1 MCVCCCSHLEQDLK
15 LLWLFVVEF
24 SHRKKQQQQTR
35 VRVSVN
41 EKKKQRRSERKRA
54 AADRLVFVCEAFETN
69 VSTNGQVLKLS
80 GLFSYCYW
88 FVRNP
93 ANLSVLPANLG
104 VHPANLIQIFV
115 LLVCVVA
122 SESDISSNESSLV
135 WQIVQAKL
143 LPKSVERN
151 WACWAANL
159 ESICL
164 QRIYNLF
171 KIMATSTLNMND
183 LDSVQPN
190 RPPRLVSGENFE
202 DWKRCLKAFF
212 YYTDYNQW
220 ESIVNGP
227 HVPTTV
233 EGTVT
238 SINNDPS
245 TFTEADTKLLDR
257 DKKAL
262 GALILCLHQDIFNR
276 FAEHTTAKSL
286 YDALCEFYDGNEDLK
301 LDRKAQAEKEFNS
314 FVGYS
319 QENLTDITNRFLSV
333 SSNLKKYD
341 DKLGN
346 HEQVTKLLDSLPPQW
361 SLQIKLLK
369 QERNFPD
376 YKLMDV
382 INKLKSFDLDV
393 KRREYNQSMMV
404 PNIPSQNAALISS
417 AANSYIYSAAPGGSS
432 SHVSAK
438 SVGASTNVG
447 SSSNASVTTQIPSD
461 TMALFGMFVHSYE
474 ALVAGE
480 LKGKGMTVEDMYQV
494 DPDDLEE
501 TDIQWQM
508 AMLTLRA
515 RRFMERTG
523 RRNFGNQGQNS
534 KLGYDKGKLRC
545 YNCKQLGHFKR
556 ECPLPIVTEPV
567 NSGNPRSVPNQERLE
582 EAKSKNETALLS
594 NFDWSAEIEETKEE
608 INHALV
614 AEIVE
619 IDDSY
624 INCFDPFKEFYGK
637 DEEEKVEKVDK
648 DQSDAI
654 AQGHLNHSGL
664 VCEAAVNEVKNEEES
679 KLNLE
684 AIIEK
689 ARLDAVDEF
698 KRNTPYCQCDR
709 ALAAEKLVIGLPY
722 DVIED
727 MCSSACKIRLIGIYK
742 ANKLLMSNEN
752 ELKRTNKELK
762 LSESKYFV
770 KLREALK
777 ENEHL
782 KRTLLEKNCE
792 INYLTEQVTL
802 AEFEA
807 RKLKNKLQQW
817 TISSTKREE
826 LCKNQRG
833 ARVKTGL
840 GLNNNETYAYPPPST
855 FCYSPTPIPHPSNE
869 LIQEIIQNDTNSSI
883 VGLSG
888 VNLKEVREDYA
899 YGGSTG
905 LGCSS
910 SSDCSSSDSKKS
922 LEDIS
927 LINSVCSNV
936 LYSDNSMFNSSLG
949 CTTSN
954 PNMLNDVLIE
964 SVCENDKDKL
974 SGHVSESQTKTNCF
988 QKFFTQKIPSFT
1000 PVRISKPKSESERV
1014 KVTSGKSKEPYDSY
1028 SDCNSQ
1034 LSECDEEIE
1043 MDKIPA
1049 NRVFKVGLKSNCFK
1063 CGNTGHTVKQ
1073 CPKLIQNSSKQKSF
1087 GKRLNTFV
1095 NNFFCNSSSA
1105 PSPKYTK
1112 AWVPISKDLLTNY
1125 RIINGGYVAFAGDK
1139 KGGKMIGQGEIS
1151 NGSLT
1156 LEDVNYVPELAFNLL
1171 SVSQICD
1178 KNIPVMFLP
1187 NECLFLKPEF
1197 SVPEELVIMRAP
1209 RRNDTYMLNMGSKE
1223 SNSTMTCL
1231 LSKASS
1237 FESFQWH
1244 RRLGHI
1250 NFKILNKLVKNNL
1263 VRGLP
1268 LKDFSVVEKCMACAK
1283 GKQHKKPHKL
1293 KITNTISEPLELLH
1307 TNLFGPISVKSIAK
1321 KSYCLV
1327 VTDDYSRYTWVRFM
1341 AYKSETAEELM
1352 KLIPQIEVLGKRKV
1366 QAIRSDNGTEFR
1378 NHIFNSFCEQRGIL
1392 RQFSAARTP
1401 QQNGVAERKNRTLV
1415 EAARTML
1422 IESKLPIIFWAE
1434 AVNCAAYVL
1443 NRVLIVK
1450 EKMKTS
1456 YQLFRGIKPLI
1467 DFLRP
1472 FGCSCTLL
1480 NTQDQKTK
1488 FGAVSD
1494 ECFFVGYSNTQK
1506 AYRVYNKQT
1515 RIVQESYYVDWQE
1528 SNTTSIGSEPTWFY
1542 DSTTIFKSFN
1552 LPDSDDDDILPHT
1565 SVSIFNHPPTQSQ
1578 PPSTTQLPPTSFDI
1592 PPPPPPQTVQTS
1604 PSDIP
1609 SSSTTIQSSATNTI
1623 PPTSPTPSQPSNQT
1637 PSTETNPLLLNT
1649 DFKTLKNHPHDY
1661 IIGTIT
1667 DGVRTRSQSGLINE
1681 CLYAAFLSQVVP
1693 KNYKQAL
1700 EDPSWVDAMQM
1711 ELQQFRKLKV
1721 WELVDLPPNKCPIGT
1736 KWVFRNKPDD
1746 RGVVIRNKARLVIQG
1761 FAQEE
1766 GIDYTEFFAP
1776 VARLEAIRIFLAHAA
1791 NKNFKVYQMDVKC
1804 AFLYGDIDEE
1814 IYVS

>member
-1 MCVCCCSHLEQDLK
+1 M
-15 LLWLFVVEF
+15 
-24 SHRKKQQQQTR
+24 
-35 VRVSVN
+35 
-41 EKKKQRRSERKRA
+41 
-54 AADRLVFVCEAFETN
+54 
-69 VSTNGQVLKLS
+69 
-80 GLFSYCYW
+80 
-88 FVRNP
+88 
-93 ANLSVLPANLG
+93 
-104 VHPANLIQIFV
+104 
-115 LLVCVVA
+115 A
-122 SESDISSNESSLV
+122 S
-135 WQIVQAKL
+135 
-143 LPKSVERN
+143 
-151 WACWAANL
+151 
-159 ESICL
+159 
-164 QRIYNLF
+164 
-171 KIMATSTLNMND
+171 STLNMND

-202 DWKRCLKAFF
+202 DWKICLKAFF

-238 SINNDPS
+238 SINTDPS

-276 FAEHTTAKSL
+276 
-286 YDALCEFYDGNEDLK
+286 
-301 LDRKAQAEKEFNS
+301 
-314 FVGYS
+314 
-319 QENLTDITNRFLSV
+319 
-333 SSNLKKYD
+333 
-341 DKLGN
+341 
-346 HEQVTKLLDSLPPQW
+346 
-361 SLQIKLLK
+361 
-369 QERNFPD
+369 
-376 YKLMDV
+376 
-382 INKLKSFDLDV
+382 
-393 KRREYNQSMMV
+393 
-404 PNIPSQNAALISS
+404 ISS
-417 AANSYIYSAAPGGSS
+417 ANA
-432 SHVSAK
+432 
-438 SVGASTNVG
+438 G
-447 SSSNASVTTQIPSD
+447 SSSNASVTNQIPSD

-494 DPDDLEE
+494 DPNDLEE

-567 NSGNPRSVPNQERLE
+567 NSANPRSVQNQERLE
-582 EAKSKNETALLS
+582 EAKSKNETALLT

-619 IDDSY
+619 NDDNY
-624 INCFDPFKEFYGK
+624 INCFGPFKEFYGK
-637 DEEEKVEKVDK
+637 DEEEKVENVDK

-654 AQGHLNHSGL
+654 VQGHLNHSGL

-684 AIIEK
+684 AMIEK

-698 KRNTPYCQCDR
+698 KRSTPYCQCDR

-752 ELKRTNKELK
+752 ELKRTNKDLK

-817 TISSTKREE
+817 TISSMKREE
-826 LCKNQRG
+826 LCKKQRG
-833 ARVKTGL
+833 A
-840 GLNNNETYAYPPPST
+840 
-855 FCYSPTPIPHPSNE
+855 E
-869 LIQEIIQNDTNSSI
+869 LRQNDTNSSI
-883 VGLSG
+883 AGLSG

-899 YGGSTG
+899 YGGSVG

-922 LEDIS
+922 FEDIS

-936 LYSDNSMFNSSLG
+936 LYSDNSMFNSNLG

-954 PNMLNDVLIE
+954 PNVLNDVLIE
-964 SVCENDKDKL
+964 NACENDKDKL
-974 SGHVSESQTKTNCF
+974 S
-988 QKFFTQKIPSFT
+988 
-1000 PVRISKPKSESERV
+1000 VRISKPKSRSEKV
-1014 KVTSGKSKEPYDSY
+1014 KVTTGKSKVPYDSY

-1043 MDKIPA
+1043 MDKISEHSNA
-1049 NRVFKVGLKSNCFK
+1049 VVNSHWHIDSGCSRHMTGL
-1063 CGNTGHTVKQ
+1063 
-1073 CPKLIQNSSKQKSF
+1073 
-1087 GKRLNTFV
+1087 
-1095 NNFFCNSSSA
+1095 
-1105 PSPKYTK
+1105 
-1112 AWVPISKDLLTNY
+1112 KDLLTNY

-1139 KGGKMIGQGEIS
+1139 KGGKMIGQGEVS
-1151 NGSLT
+1151 NSSLT

-1178 KNIPVMFLP
+1178 KNIPMMFLP

-1197 SVPEELVIMRAP
+1197 TIPEDMVIMRAP

-1223 SNSTMTCL
+1223 SNSTVTCL

-1244 RRLGHI
+1244 KRLGHI

-1307 TNLFGPISVKSIAK
+1307 TDLFGPISVKSIAK

-1378 NHIFNSFCEQRGIL
+1378 NHIFNSFYEQRGIL

-1480 NTQDQKTK
+1480 NTQDKKTK

-1506 AYRVYNKQT
+1506 AYRVYNKRT

-1528 SNTTSIGSEPTWFY
+1528 SNTTSIGSEPAWFY

-1552 LPDSDDDDILPHT
+1552 LPDSDDDDIIPHT
-1565 SVSIFNHPPTQSQ
+1565 SVSIFNHPPAQSQ
-1578 PPSTTQLPPTSFDI
+1578 PQPSTTQLPPTSFDI
-1592 PPPPPPQTVQTS
+1592 PPHPPPQTVSTS

-1609 SSSTTIQSSATNTI
+1609 SSSTTIQSSSTNTI
-1623 PPTSPTPSQPSNQT
+1623 PTTSHTPSQPSNQT
-1637 PSTETNPLLLNT
+1637 PSTETNPFLLNT

-1661 IIGTIT
+1661 IIGSIT

-1721 WELVDLPPNKCPIGT
+1721 WELVDLPLNKCPIGT

-1746 RGVVIRNKARLVIQG
+1746 RGVVIRNKARLVVQG

-1766 GIDYTEFFAP
+1766 GIDYTEVFAP
-1776 VARLEAIRIFLAHAA
+1776 VARLEAIRIFLAQAA

-1814 IYVS
+1814 IYVCQPPGFEDPDFPSKVYKLDKSLYGLHQAPRIWYETLTQYLLSKGFSRGTIDMTLFKKEVNGELLIVQVYVDDIIFGSTNEGLCREFEKVMMDCFEMTIMGEMCFFLGLQVEQKPDGILIHQEKYI

>member
-1 MCVCCCSHLEQDLK
+1 M
-15 LLWLFVVEF
+15 
-24 SHRKKQQQQTR
+24 
-35 VRVSVN
+35 
-41 EKKKQRRSERKRA
+41 
-54 AADRLVFVCEAFETN
+54 
-69 VSTNGQVLKLS
+69 
-80 GLFSYCYW
+80 
-88 FVRNP
+88 
-93 ANLSVLPANLG
+93 
-104 VHPANLIQIFV
+104 
-115 LLVCVVA
+115 
-122 SESDISSNESSLV
+122 
-135 WQIVQAKL
+135 
-143 LPKSVERN
+143 
-151 WACWAANL
+151 
-159 ESICL
+159 
-164 QRIYNLF
+164 
-171 KIMATSTLNMND
+171 
-183 LDSVQPN
+183 
-190 RPPRLVSGENFE
+190 
-202 DWKRCLKAFF
+202 
-212 YYTDYNQW
+212 
-220 ESIVNGP
+220 
-227 HVPTTV
+227 
-233 EGTVT
+233 
-238 SINNDPS
+238 
-245 TFTEADTKLLDR
+245 
-257 DKKAL
+257 
-262 GALILCLHQDIFNR
+262 
-276 FAEHTTAKSL
+276 
-286 YDALCEFYDGNEDLK
+286 
-301 LDRKAQAEKEFNS
+301 
-314 FVGYS
+314 
-319 QENLTDITNRFLSV
+319 
-333 SSNLKKYD
+333 
-341 DKLGN
+341 
-346 HEQVTKLLDSLPPQW
+346 
-361 SLQIKLLK
+361 
-369 QERNFPD
+369 
-376 YKLMDV
+376 
-382 INKLKSFDLDV
+382 
-393 KRREYNQSMMV
+393 
-404 PNIPSQNAALISS
+404 
-417 AANSYIYSAAPGGSS
+417 
-432 SHVSAK
+432 
-438 SVGASTNVG
+438 
-447 SSSNASVTTQIPSD
+447 
-461 TMALFGMFVHSYE
+461 
-474 ALVAGE
+474 
-480 LKGKGMTVEDMYQV
+480 
-494 DPDDLEE
+494 
-501 TDIQWQM
+501 
-508 AMLTLRA
+508 
-515 RRFMERTG
+515 
-523 RRNFGNQGQNS
+523 
-534 KLGYDKGKLRC
+534 
-545 YNCKQLGHFKR
+545 
-556 ECPLPIVTEPV
+556 
-567 NSGNPRSVPNQERLE
+567 
-582 EAKSKNETALLS
+582 
-594 NFDWSAEIEETKEE
+594 
-608 INHALV
+608 
-614 AEIVE
+614 
-619 IDDSY
+619 
-624 INCFDPFKEFYGK
+624 
-637 DEEEKVEKVDK
+637 
-648 DQSDAI
+648 
-654 AQGHLNHSGL
+654 
-664 VCEAAVNEVKNEEES
+664 
-679 KLNLE
+679 
-684 AIIEK
+684 
-689 ARLDAVDEF
+689 
-698 KRNTPYCQCDR
+698 
-709 ALAAEKLVIGLPY
+709 
-722 DVIED
+722 
-727 MCSSACKIRLIGIYK
+727 
-742 ANKLLMSNEN
+742 
-752 ELKRTNKELK
+752 
-762 LSESKYFV
+762 
-770 KLREALK
+770 
-777 ENEHL
+777 
-782 KRTLLEKNCE
+782 
-792 INYLTEQVTL
+792 
-802 AEFEA
+802 
-807 RKLKNKLQQW
+807 
-817 TISSTKREE
+817 KREE
-826 LCKNQRG
+826 LCKKQRG
-833 ARVKTGL
+833 GQ
-840 GLNNNETYAYPPPST
+840 S
-855 FCYSPTPIPHPSNE
+855 
-869 LIQEIIQNDTNSSI
+869 
-883 VGLSG
+883 LSG

-899 YGGSTG
+899 YGGSVG

-910 SSDCSSSDSKKS
+910 SSECSSSDSKKS
-922 LEDIS
+922 FEDIS
-927 LINSVCSNV
+927 LINSVCSNA
-936 LYSDNSMFNSSLG
+936 LYSDNSMFNGNLG

-954 PNMLNDVLIE
+954 PNVLNDVLIE
-964 SVCENDKDKL
+964 NACENDKDKL

-988 QKFFTQKIPSFT
+988 QKFFTQQIPSFT
-1000 PVRISKPKSESERV
+1000 PVRISKPKDKESSFSYILKPKSESKKV
-1014 KVTSGKSKEPYDSY
+1014 KVTTFKSKEPYDSY

-1043 MDKIPA
+1043 IDKIPV
-1049 NRVFKVGLKSNCFK
+1049 NKVSKTGLKSHCFK

-1095 NNFFCNSSSA
+1095 NNFFCNPSSV
-1105 PSPKYTK
+1105 PPPKYTK

-1139 KGGKMIGQGEIS
+1139 KGGKMIGQGEVS

-1171 SVSQICD
+1171 SVSQIYD

-1187 NECLFLKPEF
+1187 NECLFLNPEF
-1197 SVPEELVIMRAP
+1197 SIPEELVIMRAP
-1209 RRNDTYMLNMGSKE
+1209 RRNDTYILNMGSKE
-1223 SNSTMTCL
+1223 SNSTVTCL

-1268 LKDFSVVEKCMACAK
+1268 LKDFSVVEKCMACVK

-1307 TNLFGPISVKSIAK
+1307 TDLFGPISVKSIAK
-1321 KSYCLV
+1321 KFYCLV

-1494 ECFFVGYSNTQK
+1494 ECFF
-1506 AYRVYNKQT
+1506 
-1515 RIVQESYYVDWQE
+1515 QE
-1528 SNTTSIGSEPTWFY
+1528 SNTTSIGSEPAWFY

-1552 LPDSDDDDILPHT
+1552 FPDSDDDDIIPHT
-1565 SVSIFNHPPTQSQ
+1565 SVSIFNHPPAQQ
-1578 PPSTTQLPPTSFDI
+1578 PPPSTTQLPPTSFDI

-1661 IIGTIT
+1661 IIGSIT

-1746 RGVVIRNKARLVIQG
+1746 RGVVIRNKARLVVQG

-1766 GIDYTEFFAP
+1766 GIDYTEVFAP

-1814 IYVS
+1814 IYVCQPPGFEDPDFPSKVYKLDKSLYGLHQAPRILYETLTQYLLSKGFSRGTIDMTLFKKEVNGELLIVQVYVDDIIFGSTNEGLCREFEKVMMDRFEMTIMGEMCFFLGLQVEQKPNGILIHQEKYIKEILTKFSMDDSSPELIPFTAQTCLTSD